1 LTQVERPTAD
11 FIQQAIHGGKCLTGV
26 QHSRRES
33 PVRGQTVMEAP
44 GEENGLVNLI
54 VVGKPASVERH
65 REIVRRKLRKSH
77 QKSRGRPGGRP
88 RTRGSAP
95 PSNRIRIT
103 FMSRTRVVR
112 VRLAANC
119 RLARSPP
126 FMLVLHSFRICAFD
140 KVCQVHEHP

>member
-1 LTQVERPTAD
+1 
-11 FIQQAIHGGKCLTGV
+11 
-26 QHSRRES
+26 
-33 PVRGQTVMEAP
+33 MEAP

-65 REIVRRKLRKSH
+65 TEIVRRKLRESH

-103 FMSRTRVVR
+103 STSPTLLRTSTDQWGSDAPDIRSITIT
-112 VRLAANC
+112 RLPDPVTVSTC
-119 RLARSPP
+119 R
-126 FMLVLHSFRICAFD
+126 
-140 KVCQVHEHP
+140 